1 MGAGRARIRQRA
13 GGLANTKYQAECSAA
28 LPAAECEAWVA
39 LFDATN
45 GTQWSSCNSTR
56 LDPCAC
62 DDGRSAV
69 MCAND
74 HVTELFL
81 ENMNLQGSLPAAITN
96 LTAVTR
102 LELYGNKL
110 TGLVPP
116 LLWAQYTSGEYP
128 NMLPQTTGSRL
139 TADRYNY
146 NPRYNHLSTT
156 ANHLVFPS
164 RLLAAVQLLPDERL
178 LVPPAGE
185 QQPVQGRPTDVHDTH
200 AQALTGSNHVVENK
214 QTLLLPA
221 GLCLQRSCQPAAW
234 TPYWKGAGRR
244 QGSGIAG
251 CLRAGGQRVLV
262 LTAYYYLLWLA
273 RGKGKGRRGPAC
285 QGLSR

>member
-1 MGAGRARIRQRA
+1 
-13 GGLANTKYQAECSAA
+13 
-28 LPAAECEAWVA
+28 VA

-69 MCAND
+69 TCAND

-81 ENMNLQGSLPAAITN
+81 ENMNLQGSLPAAVTN

-116 LLWAQYTSGEYP
+116 LLWAQYTSGEFP
-128 NMLPQTTGSRL
+128 NMLPQTTDWRL

-146 NPRYNHLSTT
+146 NPR
-156 ANHLVFPS
+156 
-164 RLLAAVQLLPDERL
+164 
-178 LVPPAGE
+178 
-185 QQPVQGRPTDVHDTH
+185 
-200 AQALTGSNHVVENK
+200 
-214 QTLLLPA
+214 
-221 GLCLQRSCQPAAW
+221 
-234 TPYWKGAGRR
+234 
-244 QGSGIAG
+244 
-251 CLRAGGQRVLV
+251 
-262 LTAYYYLLWLA
+262 
-273 RGKGKGRRGPAC
+273 
-285 QGLSR
+285 